1 MKELILGVAKKTII
15 ILIWILIWQVT
26 ALIIDNDI
34 YFAGPIDTIKE
45 LFDLFGSSE
54 YWLTIANS
62 LGRIIAGFLIAFAL
76 GYGFSFVSYSLPVI
90 KEFLAPFIALL
101 KSVPVASVV
110 VMLLIW
116 FGSDNITY
124 VIAFMVVFPAIY
136 ISMLEGLES
145 TDPDML
151 EMARSFRMSKLK
163 TYRYIYRAAYM
174 SGLNAAI
181 KVSIGMCFKACV
193 AAEIIGLPSL
203 SIGEHIYMGKIY
215 FETRSVFAWTAS
227 LIVLS
232 VIVEKLVL
240 AVVNWW
246 QIRSL
251 GVGVRTSLKLE
262 RYLKNN
268 PPLKPVDIVLND
280 ITCSYGD
287 DEVIKDFSYKFE
299 KGNIYFLI
307 GESGEGKTT
316 LLNVIGQAFP
326 ESSRMFQEDRL
337 CPLLTGLGNVCIV
350 NPIYT
355 YNEIGW
361 YFERVGLDVT
371 SNLPAL
377 ALSGGMK
384 RRVALLRAMLSD
396 GEVVLLDE
404 PFAGLDYENKI
415 KVSNLIKELQNERCV
430 IVTGHNKE
438 DADILGAVTVELTH

>member
-1 MKELILGVAKKTII
+1 MKDLIAGIVKKIVI
-15 ILIWILIWQVT
+15 ILIWILIWQGV
-26 ALIIDNDI
+26 ALLINNDI

-45 LFDLFGSSE
+45 LFSLFGSSE

-62 LGRIIAGFLIAFAL
+62 LGRILAGFFIAFAV
-76 GYGFSFVSYSLPVI
+76 GYGLSFVSYGLPIIKDFMGPFVSLI
-90 KEFLAPFIALL
+90 

-116 FGSDNITY
+116 FGSENITY

-145 TDPDML
+145 TDPDMI

-174 SGLNAAI
+174 SSLNAAI

-215 FETRSVFAWTAS
+215 FETKSVFAWTAS

-232 VIVEKLVL
+232 IIVEKILL
-240 AVVNWW
+240 AIVNWW
-246 QIRSL
+246 QIRGL
-251 GVGVRTSLKLE
+251 GVGVRPALKLE
-262 RYLKNN
+262 RYLKDN

-280 ITCSYGD
+280 ITCSYGE

-326 ESSRMFQEDRL
+326 ESSRLFQEDRL

-361 YFERVGLDVT
+361 YFEKVGLDVT
-371 SNLPAL
+371 SNLPIL

-384 RRVALLRAMLSD
+384 RRVALLRALLAD

-404 PFAGLDYENKI
+404 PFAGLDYENKE
-415 KVSNLIKELQNERCV
+415 KVAYLIKELQRDRCV
-430 IVTGHNKE
+430 IVTGHSRE
-438 DADILGAVTVELTH
+438 DADLLGAVTVELTN